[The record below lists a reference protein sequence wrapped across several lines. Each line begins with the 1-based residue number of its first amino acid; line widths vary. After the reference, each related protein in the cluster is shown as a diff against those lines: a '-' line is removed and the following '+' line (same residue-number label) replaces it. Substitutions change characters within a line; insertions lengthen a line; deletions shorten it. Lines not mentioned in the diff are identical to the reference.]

1 MNVVAFL
8 PAGEILAGGREAKMM
23 SREELEKAV
32 LDIALCDM
40 ELIIFYGEN
49 WIMEEIKKA
58 SDADLTNYLEEAGY
72 HD

>member
-1 MNVVAFL
+1 MVTVN
-8 PAGEILAGGREAKMM
+8 
-23 SREELEKAV
+23 REELEKAV

-58 SDADLTNYLEEAGY
+58 SDADLIHYLEAAGY
-72 HD
+72 FGGATIL